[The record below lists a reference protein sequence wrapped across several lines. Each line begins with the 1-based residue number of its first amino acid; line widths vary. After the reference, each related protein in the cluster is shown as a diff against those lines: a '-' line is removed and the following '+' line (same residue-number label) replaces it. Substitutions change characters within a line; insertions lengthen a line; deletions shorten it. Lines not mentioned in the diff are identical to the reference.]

1 MAQKRKAQDAFGK
14 SNGQLSAFAVARLA
28 KQSKATPAPASPPPL
43 ATVIIGDEAYSNHA
57 DEHADGGAE
66 SDYDHAIENV
76 QGNAR
81 SPKASSCMVLSAFDR
96 TANSP
101 DRKDGSVTV
110 TIHNSQYVTCVGEYN
125 LQVLQGLATL
135 YGAVVHPGSGLQ
147 KVYAPST
154 HALPSITAR
163 RDNTVIRLSNVNSSM
178 RKLDNLSPNFRNIWA
193 AAPNTSQ
200 TFALLETAAD
210 DESQRILTPLE
221 VDKTLQNVLTRL
233 TVDAEGRGSRIMAI
247 GAKSSGKSTFNRLLC
262 NSILSKPSVKKLLY
276 LDLDPGQPEFTPPG
290 QVALVEVSSNIFG
303 PSFTHAASSS
313 SQSYRLL
320 RTHTLAAT
328 TFKDDPAHYMACAQD
343 LISHAGSRLPLVI
356 NSCGWVSGLGANVLA
371 DVVSAIGLS
380 EAVIFDPVEEPFV
393 EWLQNQPSKMAVHR
407 LPRQASRPSP
417 RTPAEI
423 RAMHNMAYFHQR
435 ESRNSGDRSW
445 SGKPISSLR
454 PWTISYGGP
463 TADIIALLSY
473 GQAPSP
479 AFLAEVLDGS
489 LVAVVTVDAQHM
501 DEAFGMDS
509 YADFPG
515 DAPSLD
521 GIISRTAEELPYIR
535 TDCQGITHPLHPRY
549 SECVGLALVRA
560 MDTKSKQLH
569 LITPLPDEK
578 MAALSD
584 KKVVLVRGSFDAPEW
599 AYLEDL
605 YFGSNDSFDNHE
617 RPWVSKKEPA
627 GIEGAVWRLRHP
639 PMANAVN
646 AR

>member
-1 MAQKRKAQDAFGK
+1 MAQKRKAQEAFGK
-14 SNGQLSAFAVARLA
+14 SNAQLSAFAVARLA
-28 KQSKATPAPASPPPL
+28 KQSKAAPSQASPPPL
-43 ATVIIGDEAYSNHA
+43 ATAIGDEAYGNHA
-57 DEHADGGAE
+57 DEHVDGGSE

-76 QGNAR
+76 QGNVR
-81 SPKASSCMVLSAFDR
+81 SPKASSNMVLSAFDR
-96 TANSP
+96 TANNP

-110 TIHNSQYVTCVGEYN
+110 TIHNSQYITCVGEYN
-125 LQVLQGLATL
+125 LQVLQGLATI

-147 KVYAPST
+147 KIYAPST
-154 HALPSITAR
+154 HALPSIMAR
-163 RDNTVIRLSNVNSSM
+163 RDNTVICISNVKSSM

-200 TFALLETAAD
+200 TFALLKTAAD
-210 DESQRILTPLE
+210 DESQRILTQLE

-233 TVDAEGRGSRIMAI
+233 TVDAEGRGSRILAI

-290 QVALVEVSSNIFG
+290 QVSLVEVSCNIFG

-320 RTHTLAAT
+320 RSHTLAAT

-343 LISHAGSRLPLVI
+343 LINHASPRLPLVI

-371 DVVSAIGLS
+371 DVVSASGLS
-380 EAVIFDPVEEPFV
+380 DAVIFDPVEEPFV
-393 EWLQNQPSKMAVHR
+393 EWLQGQPSKMAVQR

-423 RAMHNMAYFHQR
+423 RAMQNMAYFHQR

-454 PWTISYGGP
+454 PWTISYGKP
-463 TADIIALLSY
+463 EADIIAILSY

-479 AFLAEVLDGS
+479 AFFAEVLDGS
-489 LVAVVTVDAQHM
+489 VVAVVTVDAQHM
-501 DEAFGMDS
+501 DEAFGTDS
-509 YADFPG
+509 YADFNG

-535 TDCQGITHPLHPRY
+535 TDAQGITHPLHPRY

-560 MDTKSKQLH
+560 IDTKSKQFH

-578 MAALSD
+578 VKALAD

-605 YFGSNDSFDNHE
+605 YFGSDDSFDNE
-617 RPWVSKKEPA
+617 KRPWVSKKEPA

-639 PMANAVN
+639 PMANAAN

>member
-1 MAQKRKAQDAFGK
+1 MAQKRKAQEAFGK

-28 KQSKATPAPASPPPL
+28 KQNKAAPSLASSPPL
-43 ATVIIGDEAYSNHA
+43 AAVIGDEAYSNHA
-57 DEHADGGAE
+57 DEHMDEGAE
-66 SDYDHAIENV
+66 SDYDNAIENL
-76 QGNAR
+76 QGNVR
-81 SPKASSCMVLSAFDR
+81 SSKASSNLALSAFDR
-96 TANSP
+96 STSSP

-110 TIHNSQYVTCVGEYN
+110 TIHHGQYLTCVGEYN

-135 YGAVVHPGSGLQ
+135 YGAVVHPSSGLQ

-163 RDNTVIRLSNVNSSM
+163 RDNTIIRISN
-178 RKLDNLSPNFRNIWA
+178 LDNLSPNFRNIWA
-193 AAPNTSQ
+193 AAPNTRQ
-200 TFALLETAAD
+200 TFTLLETAAD
-210 DESQRILTPLE
+210 DELQRILTPLE

-276 LDLDPGQPEFTPPG
+276 LDLDPGQPEFSPPG
-290 QVALVEVSSNIFG
+290 QVSLVEVSCNIFG

-320 RTHTLAAT
+320 RSHTLAAT
-328 TFKDDPAHYMACAQD
+328 SFKDDPAHYMACAQD
-343 LISHAGSRLPLVI
+343 LINHARSRLPLVI

-371 DVVSAIGLS
+371 DVVSASGLS
-380 EAVIFDPVEEPFV
+380 DAVIFDPVEEPFV
-393 EWLQNQPSKMAVHR
+393 DWLQGQSSKMAVHR

-417 RTPAEI
+417 RTPAEM
-423 RAMHNMAYFHQR
+423 RAMQNLAYFHQR
-435 ESRNSGDRSW
+435 QSSNPGDLSW

-454 PWTISYGGP
+454 PWTISYGEP
-463 TADIIALLSY
+463 TADIIAVLSY
-473 GQAPSP
+473 GQAPGP
-479 AFLAEVLDGS
+479 AFFAEVLDGS
-489 LVAVVTVDAQHM
+489 PVAVVTVDAQHM
-501 DEAFGMDS
+501 DEAFGTDS
-509 YADFPG
+509 YADFNG

-535 TDCQGITHPLHPRY
+535 TDAQGITHPLHPRY
-549 SECVGLALVRA
+549 SECVGLAMVRA
-560 MDTKSKQLH
+560 IDTKSRQLH
-569 LITPLPDEK
+569 LMIPMPDEK
-578 MAALSD
+578 VTALAD

-605 YFGSNDSFDNHE
+605 YFGSDDSFDHDE

-639 PMANAVN
+639 PMANAAN

>member
-1 MAQKRKAQDAFGK
+1 MAQKRKAQEAFGK

-28 KQSKATPAPASPPPL
+28 KQNKAAPSLASSPPL
-43 ATVIIGDEAYSNHA
+43 AAVIGDEAYSNHA
-57 DEHADGGAE
+57 DEHMDEGAE
-66 SDYDHAIENV
+66 SDYDNAIENL
-76 QGNAR
+76 QGNVR
-81 SPKASSCMVLSAFDR
+81 SSKASSNLALSAFDR
-96 TANSP
+96 STSSP

-110 TIHNSQYVTCVGEYN
+110 TIHHGQYLTCVGEYN

-135 YGAVVHPGSGLQ
+135 YGAVVHPSSGLQ

-163 RDNTVIRLSNVNSSM
+163 RDNTIIRISNVKSSM

-193 AAPNTSQ
+193 AAPNTRQ
-200 TFALLETAAD
+200 TFTLLETAAD
-210 DESQRILTPLE
+210 DEGT
-221 VDKTLQNVLTRL
+221 
-233 TVDAEGRGSRIMAI
+233 GSRIMAI

-276 LDLDPGQPEFTPPG
+276 LDLDPGQPEFSPPG
-290 QVALVEVSSNIFG
+290 QVSLVEVSCNIFG

-320 RTHTLAAT
+320 RSHTLAAT
-328 TFKDDPAHYMACAQD
+328 SFKDDPAHYMACAQD
-343 LISHAGSRLPLVI
+343 LINHARSRLPLVI

-371 DVVSAIGLS
+371 DVVSASGLS
-380 EAVIFDPVEEPFV
+380 DAVIFDPVEEPFV
-393 EWLQNQPSKMAVHR
+393 DWLQGQSSKMAVHR

-417 RTPAEI
+417 RTPAEM
-423 RAMHNMAYFHQR
+423 RAMQNLAYFHQR
-435 ESRNSGDRSW
+435 QSSNPGDLSW

-454 PWTISYGGP
+454 PWTISYGEP
-463 TADIIALLSY
+463 TADIIAVLSY
-473 GQAPSP
+473 GQAPGP
-479 AFLAEVLDGS
+479 AFFAEVLDGS
-489 LVAVVTVDAQHM
+489 PVAVVTVDAQHM
-501 DEAFGMDS
+501 DEAFGTDS
-509 YADFPG
+509 YADFNG

-535 TDCQGITHPLHPRY
+535 TDAQGITHPLHPRY
-549 SECVGLALVRA
+549 SECVGLAMVRA
-560 MDTKSKQLH
+560 IDTKSRQLH
-569 LITPLPDEK
+569 LMIPMPDEK
-578 MAALSD
+578 VTALAD

-605 YFGSNDSFDNHE
+605 YFGSDDSFDHDE

-639 PMANAVN
+639 PMANAAN